1 MKAPILLT
9 PLLLTALLAAA
20 PDARA
25 EETELPSPVAGKPG
39 SERIRKTRVRED
51 LLLIYFPV
59 DDRIYAFFFLGPR
72 SSRCAQSRLATSHGL
87 NLVFKV

>member
-1 MKAPILLT
+1 MDASNLLKNAQ
-9 PLLLTALLAAA
+9 ALGAAFGIKI
-20 PDARA
+20 
-25 EETELPSPVAGKPG
+25 VAAIAIFIIG
-39 SERIRKTRVRED
+39 RWVARKTRVRED